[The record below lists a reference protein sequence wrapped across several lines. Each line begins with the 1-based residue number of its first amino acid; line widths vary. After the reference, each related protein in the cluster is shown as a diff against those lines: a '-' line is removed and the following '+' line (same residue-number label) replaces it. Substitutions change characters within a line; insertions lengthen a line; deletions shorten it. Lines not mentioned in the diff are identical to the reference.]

1 MSIKSSNRINKLRRI
16 IAAKARDLR
25 TARGLTQADL
35 AARLGLSQLCL
46 SEIERGEGSFTAEQ
60 FLLMLGVFNVTAS
73 HFAPPDQDRDA
84 QLQNALARLGAAHLH
99 EDDDVAPSERLE
111 EVGEVVRDT
120 LLSEAPRH
128 LTALGPVIVQN
139 LERVN
144 LRKLR
149 ADLAGAG
156 LDRRLFWV
164 LDNVLEALR
173 RELRQPL
180 ARALAQRYR
189 RAEVVLG
196 MFLFYFVPPLA
207 IDPSRSAGAVPLD
220 LLDVTIGS
228 RKTVLY
234 VAEASSDISKRWGI
248 VTALQ
253 PDDFAL
259 ALRGAHV

>member
-35 AARLGLSQLCL
+35 AARLGLSQSRL

-196 MFLFYFVPPLA
+196 MFLDSVPPLA

-228 RKTVLY
+228 RKTVLD

-259 ALRGAHV
+259 ALRGARV